1 MGAPNI
7 AGLLLAGLVGG
18 RLPNSAKM
26 ESLDILEESV
36 VGPLA
41 AVLVPL
47 LETLQREN

>member
-1 MGAPNI
+1 MTEGCGSTEHCWTTA
-7 AGLLLAGLVGG
+7 G